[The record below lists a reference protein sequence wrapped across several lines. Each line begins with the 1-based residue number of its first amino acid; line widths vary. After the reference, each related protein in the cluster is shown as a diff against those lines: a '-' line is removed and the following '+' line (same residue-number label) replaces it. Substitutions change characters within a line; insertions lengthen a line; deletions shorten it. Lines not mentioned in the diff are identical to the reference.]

1 MWEPLPL
8 IAYGYAVHPLIP
20 STRRDTRYSTRS
32 RHASGLTDASGD
44 EQLHR
49 DVVSL
54 EVGDEIYAFEKY
66 TPKGKETEGIW
77 YRGYVVCTAR
87 RPPVSWATS
96 GEASSSKSTPK
107 IEEPQ
112 QVFIGIFPA
121 SHVYIRDKLSDAEG
135 TLQDLPEYL
144 NRETHSNGALPA
156 ENRIHYI
163 RGMSVLHEEDE
174 ERDTASIMTSVWPPR
189 IDRRTLSNAGVSST
203 RSARSLRS
211 SSPAPTDSSQL
222 TKPLPPRPSLKS
234 GDDTASGVT
243 QPIIDEIASALREWH
258 IFLFQYLAR
267 RDYRLF
273 QIVREHLEALHLG
286 RRQLLAQTLSTE
298 ETINMR
304 RDCVIRLVKGN
315 LVQGLDVIVRHPTW
329 GGLVTVDVQGEQDP
343 RTWVSAVRMYAM
355 QVALAYLNVDD
366 SPLLLP
372 NPGPLPTPAH
382 SVFPELTHKARM
394 KSLTRITTTSLS
406 KPSTAKFY
414 HICLDLRAFV
424 ASFCS
429 PGETAELLF
438 SLFRLGSPAQ
448 FITEDFC
455 AVLNHNGVLARNPSA
470 RIRTLFTDLSL
481 SDLQEPIYLVCR
493 VIRNGALK
501 IGASF
506 SSGVTAENGR
516 RGSETRVDPTTSTW
530 SDPYGPVSPS
540 SPRSYPSGDH
550 QFRRP
555 FGCAVLELTQLAQM
569 VADDSDVHGPK
580 EEYMPIYV
588 PTDETAFSMLHQ
600 NIIDNNTKEF
610 EKFARADAL
619 AVSIKVYRGDAPTI
633 IKENTSVLQDTPL
646 TLRLGFPDVV
656 FPGDVRNELYIKLWS
671 GSFQVVPNHSSRISV
686 TNLRGGPSAMNM
698 QVTVEVRDEQGQTIE
713 AALSKGS
720 GEPFLTY
727 FNSLVFQRCHEP
739 TFGELIKLQLPLDG
753 IPSWHLFFTFR
764 IRSSRE
770 RGVTRTAEKQ
780 DQPYAFAFLPLY
792 PEKRSFVE
800 DGPHVLVM
808 YRADKL
814 AQLTTGQY
822 LASPSRLLPNQ
833 RPENVAIS
841 AEMQRNAPPTRD
853 TFEIRS
859 SLCST
864 KYTQNLVLL
873 KLLNWEKLPDKEL
886 LSQVLTAFPFVGE
899 VEIVKFIRDIFDA
912 LFGILVSQDNQTG
925 EMDDLVF
932 NAIVIVLGIIQDRRF
947 SNFRPVV
954 DLYIE
959 QHFSWATASSH
970 IIHSMNR
977 LLVNPTDTENA
988 TQLRN
993 ALKVWHYIIKFIA
1006 RSRELQRA
1014 KELGMGSGAT
1024 AEHLESAFKREL
1036 RAHLEEV
1043 NRMMSTST
1051 PPSIIGT
1058 QTIALQ
1064 NFTSI
1069 LPDLAKIFSTVD
1081 LVTIVTTFAS
1091 KAVPSGKGKIV
1102 IWKLIMY
1109 LQIVKGF
1116 LFDNSES
1123 RPLLVEEIVQWI
1135 KPHFGGYDEYAHTQS
1150 NDSESARDAARVGWL
1165 ESIRLCVTI
1174 VAVMLDKLQTSLVS
1188 PEVIQDRRRLVL
1200 EKDNVECLL
1209 PLMPRLL
1216 DSYLEFMTP
1225 ESVKALE
1232 RTPSTKSTTPVVFP
1246 ESYPFSLLVYLPQP
1260 PSNPK
1265 RLTGGTPL
1273 FNSGLAE
1280 TAVVF
1285 LVLILSS
1292 PPKAI
1297 SDFLESSLDIEG
1309 RERFVQLLSSF
1320 FTVSTSILENECFP
1334 KTWLNIN
1341 ILAHQVL
1348 VKMMGPVSTLLTQE
1362 FIPPQEAEVTFDP
1375 SLWKEAFTM
1384 LLKLLSS
1391 EQLCIEEFSPQ
1402 KRRAVWRLAGDIRGE
1417 GAGIMLTLWQALGW
1431 GEHSSSAGEATMR
1444 FGGYQVYLN
1453 TLVGSVVSLCL
1464 SHHEQLRN
1472 NAVQMLYSMIVS
1484 EYHTS
1489 GHFEDI
1495 EIELVTRLD
1504 FLFMSESSKDD
1515 ISGAFFINQLRHLF
1529 ENTEADEQLR
1539 ERVSNFLDSV
1549 DSFLELLLSVRA
1561 LPEGDE
1567 FADERV
1573 IATLRLMNFIR
1584 RIGRNEIYIKYVHQ
1598 LVNMHL
1604 QSQNYVE
1611 AALTLKLHSDLYP
1624 WDLNSFV
1631 PPMEEL
1637 GLPQQSK
1644 FHRKETLCL
1653 LILDYLGKGKAWE
1666 RAIDICKELAA
1677 QHSEVTYNYKRLSEI
1692 LRHQAAL
1699 LEHIVTDQRYYCDY
1713 YLVTFYG
1720 NFPAA
1725 IRDKRFIYRGYEW
1738 EKYSAFC
1745 ERMLNK
1751 HSGSQLLKIPG
1762 DPPVDIR
1769 YGSEQ
1774 YIQCT
1779 AVVPEPDQTSPIFT
1793 NPDVPLAVR
1802 TYYEHSDIN
1811 TFSSSR
1817 PVKRVARDG
1826 TEEIWIEKVYFTTEE
1841 SFPTVLRRSLVVDLA
1856 VVDISPIENALSEV
1870 EAKTKE
1876 LSALNFRYQN
1886 LAKTTQEVS
1895 TNALAM
1901 ALNSAVDAPTNTGV
1915 AAYRQLF
1922 FNSEFVARNPD
1933 QIELVEK
1940 LRTAVDEQV
1949 RIIDSCLRVHGNLC
1963 PPEFIPF
1970 HETLERFFRK
1980 NFREEIHRLGIEEVS
1995 DTITKSPSL
2004 KSHTT
2009 VNPQSQYQPS
2019 EYNGSIGRSLS
2030 LSSVRRLVLPP
2041 LHLGRTLSPPPLS
2054 PISPVQ
2060 SEAPLEPSKQT
2071 PLQRHLAHLTRHGII
2086 GVASGPPDA
2095 QNGSDSLSAE
2105 SPHESFVNVVNGIHP
2120 VQSQN
2125 SGASMTTSNFGGSL
2139 GSLGSLKG
2147 RLSRFGSL
2155 NFGRRNHA

>member
-1 MWEPLPL
+1 INLAG
-8 IAYGYAVHPLIP
+8 IGYRIVVTEQGLIP

-32 RHASGLTDASGD
+32 HHSSGLTDASGD
-44 EQLHR
+44 EQIHR

-87 RPPVSWATS
+87 RLPVTWATS
-96 GEASSSKSTPK
+96 GEASSSKSAPK

-121 SHVYIRDKLSDAEG
+121 SHVYVRDELSDAEG
-135 TLQDLPEYL
+135 TLQNLARTLD
-144 NRETHSNGALPA
+144 NGSHSNGPSSSTT
-156 ENRIHYI
+156 ESQTQYNRSNF
-163 RGMSVLHEEDE
+163 MSVLREEDE
-174 ERDTASIMTSVWPPR
+174 DLDAASIMTGVRLPR
-189 IDRRTLSNAGVSST
+189 MDQRTLSNAGAPVYSSS

-211 SSPAPTDSSQL
+211 SSPTESQMM
-222 TKPLPPRPSLKS
+222 KPLPPRPSLKS
-234 GDDTASGVT
+234 GDDTASGAA

-273 QIVREHLEALHLG
+273 QIVREHIEALHLS
-286 RRQLLAQTLSTE
+286 RRQLLAQTLSAE

-329 GGLVTVDVQGEQDP
+329 GGLVTVDVQGETDP
-343 RTWVSAVRMYAM
+343 RTWVSAVRMYSM

-382 SVFPELTHKARM
+382 SVFPELTHKSRM
-394 KSLTRITTTSLS
+394 RSLTRIGPPSPS
-406 KPSTAKFY
+406 KSSTAKFY
-414 HICLDLRAFV
+414 HVFLDLRAFV

-438 SLFRLGSPAQ
+438 SLYRLGSQAQ

-455 AVLNHNGVLARNPSA
+455 AVLNHNGVLARNPTA

-506 SSGVTAENGR
+506 SSGVPPENGR
-516 RGSETRVDPTTSTW
+516 RGSETRIDPTSSWTDS
-530 SDPYGPVSPS
+530 YGPVSPS
-540 SPRSYPSGDH
+540 SPRTYPSGDN

-555 FGCAVLELTQLAQM
+555 FGCAVLELSQLTQMA
-569 VADDSDVHGPK
+569 ADDLDVHGLK
-580 EEYMPIYV
+580 EYHMPIYV
-588 PTDETAFSMLHQ
+588 PTNETAFSMLHQ
-600 NIIDNNTKEF
+600 NIIDNDTKEF
-610 EKFARADAL
+610 EKFVRADML

-633 IKENTSVLQDTPL
+633 IKENTSVLQDTPP

-686 TNLRGGPSAMNM
+686 SSLRGGPSAMNM
-698 QVTVEVRDEQGQTIE
+698 QVTVEVRDAAGRTIE
-713 AALSKGS
+713 GAISKGS

-739 TFGELIKLQLPLDG
+739 TFGELVKIQLPLDG
-753 IPSWHLFFTFR
+753 IPSWHMFFTFR
-764 IRSSRE
+764 IRQSRE
-770 RGVTRTAEKQ
+770 RVASRAGEKS
-780 DQPYAFAFLPLY
+780 DPPYAFAFLPLY

-800 DGPHVLVM
+800 DGAHSLVM

-814 AQLTTGQY
+814 AQITPDQY
-822 LASPSRLLPNQ
+822 LSSPAWLLPNQ
-833 RPENVAIS
+833 KPENIAIS

-853 TFEIRS
+853 TLIIRS

-864 KYTQNLVLL
+864 KYTQNPVLL
-873 KLLNWEKLPDKEL
+873 SLLNWEKLPDKDI
-886 LSQVLTAFPFVGE
+886 LSQVLTAFTFVGE
-899 VEIVKFIRDIFDA
+899 VEIVKFLRDIFDS

-925 EMDDLVF
+925 EMDSLVF

-954 DLYIE
+954 ELYIE
-959 QHFSWATASSH
+959 QHFGWAAASSH

-1014 KELGMGSGAT
+1014 KELAMGSGAT

-1043 NRMMSTST
+1043 NRMMSTLT
-1051 PPSIIGT
+1051 PLSIIGT

-1069 LPDLAKIFSTVD
+1069 LPELAKIFSTVD

-1116 LFDNSES
+1116 LFDNPES
-1123 RPLLVEEIVQWI
+1123 RPLLVEEVVQWI

-1165 ESIRLCVTI
+1165 EGIRLCVTI
-1174 VAVMLDKLQTSLVS
+1174 IALMLDKLQTSLVS
-1188 PEVIQDRRRLVL
+1188 PDVVQDRRRLVL

-1209 PLMPRLL
+1209 PLLPRLL
-1216 DSYLEFMTP
+1216 DSYRECMVP

-1232 RTPSTKSTTPVVFP
+1232 RTPSTKSTVPVVFP
-1246 ESYPFSLLVYLPQP
+1246 ESYPFSILVYLPQP

-1265 RLTGGTPL
+1265 RFTGGTPL

-1292 PPKAI
+1292 PLKAI

-1309 RERFVQLLSSF
+1309 RDRFITLLSRF
-1320 FTVSTSILENECFP
+1320 FTVSISILENECFP

-1348 VKMMGPVSTLLTQE
+1348 VKMMGPVSTLLAQE

-1375 SLWKEAFTM
+1375 SLWKEAFAM

-1431 GEHSSSAGEATMR
+1431 GEHSSTAGEPTMR
-1444 FGGYQVYLN
+1444 FGGYQIYLS

-1495 EIELVTRLD
+1495 ENELVTRLD

-1515 ISGAFFINQLRHLF
+1515 ISGAFFIGQLRHLF
-1529 ENTEADEQLR
+1529 ESTEGDEQLQ
-1539 ERVSNFLDSV
+1539 ERVSNFLYSV
-1549 DSFLELLLSVRA
+1549 NSFLELLLSVRA

-1677 QHSEVTYNYKRLSEI
+1677 QHSGVTFNYKRLSEI

-1713 YLVTFYG
+1713 YLLTFYG

-1751 HSGSQLLKIPG
+1751 HPGAQLLKIVG

-1779 AVVPEPDQTSPIFT
+1779 AVNPEPDRTSPIFT

-1811 TFSSSR
+1811 MFSSSR
-1817 PVKRVARDG
+1817 PVKRAARDG

-1841 SFPTVLRRSLVVDLA
+1841 SFPTVLRRSQVVDLA
-1856 VVDISPIENALSEV
+1856 VMDISPIENALSDV
-1870 EAKTKE
+1870 ETKTKE
-1876 LSALNFRYQN
+1876 LSALNSRYQN
-1886 LAKTTQEVS
+1886 IAKTTQEVS
-1895 TNALAM
+1895 TNALSM
-1901 ALNSAVDAPTNTGV
+1901 ALNSAVDAPLNTGIS
-1915 AAYRQLF
+1915 AYRQMF
-1922 FNSEFVARNPD
+1922 FNADFATRYPD

-1940 LRTAVDEQV
+1940 LRAAIDEQV
-1949 RIIDSCLRVHGNLC
+1949 RIIDSCLRLHGTLC
-1963 PPEFIPF
+1963 PSEFIPF

-1980 NFREEIHRLGIEEVS
+1980 NFREEIRRLGIDDVS
-1995 DTITKSPSL
+1995 DTLTKSPSL
-2004 KSHTT
+2004 TT
-2009 VNPQSQYQPS
+2009 VNAQSQYQTS
-2019 EYNGSIGRSLS
+2019 VYNGSVGRSLS
-2030 LSSVRRLVLPP
+2030 LSSARRLALPP
-2041 LHLGRTLSPPPLS
+2041 LQLGRTLSPPPLS
-2054 PISPVQ
+2054 PTSPVQ
-2060 SEAPLEPSKQT
+2060 SEAPMESSKQT
-2071 PLQRHLAHLTRHGII
+2071 PLQRHLAHLTRHGIN
-2086 GVASGPPDA
+2086 GVSSGPPDA
-2095 QNGSDSLSAE
+2095 QNGSDSFSVE
-2105 SPHESFVNVVNGIHP
+2105 SPHESFVNVANGIHP
-2120 VQSQN
+2120 LHAQT
-2125 SGASMTTSNFGGSL
+2125 SGASVTTSNFGGSL

-2147 RLSRFGSL
+2147 RFSRFGSL